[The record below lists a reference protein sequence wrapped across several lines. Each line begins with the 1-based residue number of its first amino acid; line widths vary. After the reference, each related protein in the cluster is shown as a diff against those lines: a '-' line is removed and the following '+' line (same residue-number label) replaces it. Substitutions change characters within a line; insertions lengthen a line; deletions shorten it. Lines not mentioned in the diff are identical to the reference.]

1 MIPSSPPLIQVFQ
14 RWMDVFT
21 SRSMRDWMRFVKS
34 TGLSMPQ
41 FSILMMLHYRQ
52 TGSISEISERQA
64 ISAGAASQL
73 VERLVQAGFIER
85 KEDSEDRRAK
95 VLSLTDKGRELIE
108 AGSVER
114 TRWLDDLIAYLS
126 PDECEKV
133 SKALEVLVNIAGQ
146 LEKGAKHP

>member
-1 MIPSSPPLIQVFQ
+1 MISAPQLNQVFR

-85 KEDSEDRRAK
+85 KEDSQDRRAK

-114 TRWLDDLIAYLS
+114 TRWLDDLIAGLS
-126 PDECEKV
+126 PEECVKV
-133 SKALEVLVNIAGQ
+133 GEGLDILVNVAGR
-146 LEKGAKHP
+146 LEKGVKER